1 MERVKKQTKRLSKS
15 VHPRNIPSAR
25 MGLSPTTPIDATTRE
40 CCFPDCAGPSTAM
53 AVPLPNSTSHVTMA
67 PATPDDLARIGRKS
81 MSRRSGQSGS
91 IQKEGN
97 WYVVRY
103 WKDVAGQ
110 EKRKRVYERIC
121 PISGPGKLSASERE
135 RKAKEIIAASG
146 VDTQEYFDKVV
157 TQSSN
162 GVTFREQADKWLEAM
177 RNRRRKQ
184 PLAPSTIAT
193 WAYALE
199 KWINPN
205 LGDLP
210 LESINNASLK
220 KLVDTMVEGGLS
232 PKSVSNYSQVV
243 KIVMKSVR
251 DEKGQRVFNVEWD
264 HEYIEMPVVNPQK
277 QRRPSFTGDV
287 VTAIVENTD
296 EQKYRVLFAL
306 LASSGLRFGE
316 ALGLNINN
324 ISPDCST
331 IKIVQKAWGSEVQDR
346 LKTVRGEREV
356 DLHPD
361 MAGMLREFIGDRNS
375 GLLFVSRRGRPLQ
388 PVERPAAQAAPNPGQ
403 ARPAKVRRPCVP
415 SLSQHVPAELHGHPS
430 RRLAVL
436 DGPERVC
443 PTSTTRSNRTWGFA
457 KKWQRKPVWVSS
469 FRPKSSLLDGNSNLR
484 AIWK

>member
-1 MERVKKQTKRLSKS
+1 MPGGSGGRA
-15 VHPRNIPSAR
+15 PRESA
-25 MGLSPTTPIDATTRE
+25 D
-40 CCFPDCAGPSTAM
+40 
-53 AVPLPNSTSHVTMA
+53 
-67 PATPDDLARIGRKS
+67 
-81 MSRRSGQSGS
+81 
-91 IQKEGN
+91 
-97 WYVVRY
+97 
-103 WKDVAGQ
+103 
-110 EKRKRVYERIC
+110 
-121 PISGPGKLSASERE
+121 
-135 RKAKEIIAASG
+135 
-146 VDTQEYFDKVV
+146 
-157 TQSSN
+157 
-162 GVTFREQADKWLEAM
+162 
-177 RNRRRKQ
+177 
-184 PLAPSTIAT
+184 
-193 WAYALE
+193 
-199 KWINPN
+199 
-205 LGDLP
+205 
-210 LESINNASLK
+210 LK
-220 KLVDTMVEGGLS
+220 KAHKRGTTHRVECE
-232 PKSVSNYSQVV
+232 PTH
-243 KIVMKSVR
+243 
-251 DEKGQRVFNVEWD
+251 QRVFNVEWD

-436 DGPERVC
+436 DGPCRRGYVRPLRQDQIERGVSQRNGRESRFGFRASVQN
-443 PTSTTRSNRTWGFA
+443 PRYWTETRICARF
-457 KKWQRKPVWVSS
+457 
-469 FRPKSSLLDGNSNLR
+469 GNDCNCM
-484 AIWK
+484 KVVG